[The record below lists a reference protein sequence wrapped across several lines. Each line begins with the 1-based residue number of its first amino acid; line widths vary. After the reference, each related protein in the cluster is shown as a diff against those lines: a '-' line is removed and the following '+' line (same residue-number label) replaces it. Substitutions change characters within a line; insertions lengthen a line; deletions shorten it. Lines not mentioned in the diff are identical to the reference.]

1 MVVIFPMLA
10 KMLAGPVINEL
21 MKLEEGGPVNKTQM
35 ALVHKGEFM
44 LPKGVKPTQAQR
56 RAVAKN
62 KLTKQKAIAKAPKK
76 AQVRKPQ
83 IRKPTNQLVKK
94 KRKGKK

>member
-44 LPKGVKPTQAQR
+44 LPKGVKPTPAQR
-56 RAVAKN
+56 RAVAKK
-62 KLTKQKAIAKAPKK
+62 KLTKAKAK
-76 AQVRKPQ
+76 VNKPQ
-83 IRKPTNQLVKK
+83 IRKPIGKPAVRKPAGK